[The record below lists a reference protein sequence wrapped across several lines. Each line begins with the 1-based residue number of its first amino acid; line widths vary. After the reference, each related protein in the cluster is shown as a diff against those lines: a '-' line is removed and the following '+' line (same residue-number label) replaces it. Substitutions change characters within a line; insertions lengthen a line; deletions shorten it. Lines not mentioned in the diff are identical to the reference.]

1 MSDEEMTIDRASLL
15 EAYALPEGAARHVR
29 MNFVASLDGAVS
41 IDGRSGG
48 LGNEADRLAM
58 QVMRT
63 LADVVLVG
71 AGTVR
76 VEGYGGVRVGEA
88 DAAWRLEHGR
98 APQPRLA
105 VVSSA
110 LDLDPHHP
118 FFAKAVER
126 PIVVT
131 HAAAPAERRD
141 ALSAVAD
148 VLVCGGGDGGGAGDS
163 AAGDGSVD
171 LEAMLDS
178 LAHMG
183 IGRVLCEGGPRLFG
197 ALMNADL
204 VDELC
209 LSLSPL
215 LVGGTAGRISR
226 GAAEMERSM
235 HLVHAI
241 PAGDLLLLRYSR
253 ADRRQRS
260 PAA

>member
-1 MSDEEMTIDRASLL
+1 MTGDEVAVDRASLL
-15 EAYALPEGAARHVR
+15 EAYALPEGAGRHVR
-29 MNFVASLDGAVS
+29 MNFVSSLDGAVS
-41 IDGRSGG
+41 IGGRSGG
-48 LGNEADRLAM
+48 LGDEADRLAM

-110 LDLDPHHP
+110 LDLDPKQP

-131 HAAAPAERRD
+131 HAAAPADRRA

-148 VLVCGGGDGGGAGDS
+148 VLVCGDGDGDGEGVGDGEGAGEGAGAGDG
-163 AAGDGSVD
+163 AVD
-171 LEAMLDS
+171 LEAMLAS
-178 LAHMG
+178 LAKLG
-183 IGRVLCEGGPRLFG
+183 IARVLCEGGPRLFG

-226 GAAEMERSM
+226 GAVETERSM

-253 ADRRQRS
+253 R
-260 PAA
+260 

>member
-1 MSDEEMTIDRASLL
+1 MTIDRASLL

-29 MNFVASLDGAVS
+29 MNFVSSLDGAVS

-48 LGNEADRLAM
+48 LGDEVDRLAM
-58 QVMRT
+58 HVMRT

-110 LDLDPHHP
+110 LDLDPQHP

-131 HAAAPAERRD
+131 HAAAPADRRA

-148 VLVCGGGDGGGAGDS
+148 VLVCDGDGEGE
-163 AAGDGSVD
+163 GDGDGAVD
-171 LEAMLDS
+171 LDAMLAS
-178 LAHMG
+178 LADLG

-226 GAAEMERSM
+226 GAVEMERSM

-253 ADRRQRS
+253 R
-260 PAA
+260 

>member
-1 MSDEEMTIDRASLL
+1 MNAPAAPTRDELIAAYAVPDRAV
-15 EAYALPEGAARHVR
+15 PRVR
-29 MNFVASLDGAVS
+29 MNFVMSLDGAVT

-48 LGNEADRLAM
+48 LGDPSDRLAM
-58 QVMRT
+58 QVLRT

-76 VEGYGGVRVGEA
+76 VEGYGGVRVGEV

-105 VVSSA
+105 VVSAA
-110 LDLDPHHP
+110 LDLDPQHP

-131 HAAAPAERRD
+131 HAAAPADRRA

-148 VLVCGGGDGGGAGDS
+148 VLVCGDGGAG
-163 AAGDGSVD
+163 AEGDGSVD
-171 LEAMLDS
+171 LEAMLAS
-178 LAHMG
+178 LVDLG

-209 LSLSPL
+209 LSLSPM

-253 ADRRQRS
+253 R
-260 PAA
+260 